1 LALSGSGSILGPLLL
16 SGSVY
21 DASASSSG
29 IIAPPSFSVTNSTL
43 NLAIVSPTGTNI
55 STPTLNVG
63 SASTLNIASLPLVTG
78 YPTTYHLITGAT
90 VNGTLNFVLG
100 TLPTVNPPYAGYVTN
115 RAAAGTV
122 DLVLTGGPIPV
133 RSLSWSGLNNG
144 NPDGTWD
151 VATTPAW
158 LDTFNSPTIF
168 NQNDI
173 VVFNDSAAGQTS
185 INMNTTVTPGSLTVT
200 NNTLTYTLG
209 GGGKI
214 SGPVSLTKLGSG
226 RLILDEAGGN
236 DFSGGV
242 TIGAGTLQVGS
253 NDSAGNLP
261 PTGNIVD
268 NGTLLFAR
276 ADIVTVTNTISGTG
290 AVTQNSSGYLVL
302 GGANT
307 FTGAV
312 TVVQGT
318 LQLGNSS
325 ALGTTNGSTTVVSG
339 ATLDFMANAN
349 NIGQEQVFVSGTGV
363 FGQGALFNS
372 SGSAAFV
379 GPNVARVTLT
389 GDTTF
394 GGSGRWDLRA
404 ATTSNPNLASLS
416 TGGVARKIIKVGA
429 NQVGVVG
436 VTVDPALS
444 DIEVQS
450 GTFSMEAATTGL
462 GNPAN
467 TMTVFPGGTFQMF
480 AITNL
485 LDKVISLGS
494 DGVINSVSATSG
506 SNTVVGPITLTN
518 DCFFNVNNTAV
529 SLNLNDVITGPGQ
542 LKKVGAGLLNLSG
555 NSPAYAGG
563 LQAAGGTLELSGSL
577 NNALGVVV
585 TVGEFLLNGS
595 LLGSAIVSNNVNT
608 VIAGFGATACPF
620 DILGNLNPG
629 DTNVPGTLTMGS
641 LVLETGAVLTYDLG
655 SANTPGGGTNDL
667 IIVNG
672 DLTVNGNTVFV
683 NPLGLLL
690 SGVPYR
696 LFNYTGNL
704 IWNSDLQVQNVGTAT
719 YTFTVDT
726 NTPGQINLLI
736 NGGPPVWSGASPTDS
751 YWSDAANWHGS
762 IPTAGNPVYFG
773 GTTRLNN
780 TNDTTTDTSYGE
792 IGFALGASAFVLNGN
807 ALVPV
812 GRIIN
817 FSSSQQTINLGLD
830 FSDNFTMDGGAAG
843 LTIGGGLTNTAAN
856 PVKTTTTLAG
866 TGTLTNLLASIDPT
880 GTNTIFMATSD
891 ANWTLVDNASSTL
904 ITVPWAFDIRAGT
917 FNFGTASSAPSLSS
931 TTVNGG
937 PQDNQVGLISGAMGT
952 FNMVNGTL
960 TTVARLNTATAA
972 NSTGIINQSGGT
984 MNIGQQFQGANG
996 GNANEVSQVNISGGT
1011 MNVGGGTGQFYN
1023 ASRGTGTLTV
1033 SGSGTLNCG
1042 TLDVSRSIVSGT
1054 AGTVNLNGGT
1064 LKATRV
1070 GTATAN
1076 QSTSS
1081 TGSTATFNF
1090 NGGTLKAGANSA
1102 TFFQGSTVAPIIPI
1116 ISIVKSGGAMIDDG
1130 GFAISILEPLQH
1142 DPTLSTTPDGGLSK
1156 LGSGTV
1162 TLTATNS
1169 YTGGTL
1175 VNNGTLA
1182 INGSLTAS
1190 AVTVAAGGTL
1200 AGTGSVATNVTV
1212 NAGGTIAPAGNGV
1225 LGTFTILSNA
1235 FLNGTAAMDINSV
1248 TGTNDVLKAGAI
1260 TYGGTLAVTNL
1271 GAASLRSGASFRLF
1285 NAGAYSGAFATLQL
1299 PSLWPGLS
1307 WNTSALNI
1315 SGTINVTGTIIP
1327 PQIGSTSVSG
1337 NAVTLSGAG
1346 GPAGATYY
1354 VLESTNAALPLAQ
1367 WTRVATNTFDGSG
1380 NFSWTGTP
1388 HVPVLPAAFYLISAP

>member
-1 LALSGSGSILGPLLL
+1 
-16 SGSVY
+16 
-21 DASASSSG
+21 
-29 IIAPPSFSVTNSTL
+29 
-43 NLAIVSPTGTNI
+43 
-55 STPTLNVG
+55 
-63 SASTLNIASLPLVTG
+63 
-78 YPTTYHLITGAT
+78 
-90 VNGTLNFVLG
+90 
-100 TLPTVNPPYAGYVTN
+100 
-115 RAAAGTV
+115 
-122 DLVLTGGPIPV
+122 
-133 RSLSWSGLNNG
+133 
-144 NPDGTWD
+144 
-151 VATTPAW
+151 
-158 LDTFNSPTIF
+158 
-168 NQNDI
+168 
-173 VVFNDSAAGQTS
+173 
-185 INMNTTVTPGSLTVT
+185 
-200 NNTLTYTLG
+200 
-209 GGGKI
+209 
-214 SGPVSLTKLGSG
+214 
-226 RLILDEAGGN
+226 LDEAGGN

-773 GTTRLNN
+773 GPFLWGDWICSWRERVC
-780 TNDTTTDTSYGE
+780 SERQRPG
-792 IGFALGASAFVLNGN
+792 
-807 ALVPV
+807 
-812 GRIIN
+812 
-817 FSSSQQTINLGLD
+817 
-830 FSDNFTMDGGAAG
+830 
-843 LTIGGGLTNTAAN
+843 
-856 PVKTTTTLAG
+856 
-866 TGTLTNLLASIDPT
+866 
-880 GTNTIFMATSD
+880 
-891 ANWTLVDNASSTL
+891 
-904 ITVPWAFDIRAGT
+904 
-917 FNFGTASSAPSLSS
+917 
-931 TTVNGG
+931 
-937 PQDNQVGLISGAMGT
+937 
-952 FNMVNGTL
+952 
-960 TTVARLNTATAA
+960 
-972 NSTGIINQSGGT
+972 SGGT
-984 MNIGQQFQGANG
+984 HHQFFVQPAN
-996 GNANEVSQVNISGGT
+996 N
-1011 MNVGGGTGQFYN
+1011 
-1023 ASRGTGTLTV
+1023 
-1033 SGSGTLNCG
+1033 
-1042 TLDVSRSIVSGT
+1042 
-1054 AGTVNLNGGT
+1054 
-1064 LKATRV
+1064 K
-1070 GTATAN
+1070 
-1076 QSTSS
+1076 
-1081 TGSTATFNF
+1081 
-1090 NGGTLKAGANSA
+1090 
-1102 TFFQGSTVAPIIPI
+1102 P
-1116 ISIVKSGGAMIDDG
+1116 
-1130 GFAISILEPLQH
+1130 
-1142 DPTLSTTPDGGLSK
+1142 
-1156 LGSGTV
+1156 
-1162 TLTATNS
+1162 
-1169 YTGGTL
+1169 
-1175 VNNGTLA
+1175 
-1182 INGSLTAS
+1182 
-1190 AVTVAAGGTL
+1190 
-1200 AGTGSVATNVTV
+1200 
-1212 NAGGTIAPAGNGV
+1212 
-1225 LGTFTILSNA
+1225 
-1235 FLNGTAAMDINSV
+1235 
-1248 TGTNDVLKAGAI
+1248 
-1260 TYGGTLAVTNL
+1260 
-1271 GAASLRSGASFRLF
+1271 
-1285 NAGAYSGAFATLQL
+1285 
-1299 PSLWPGLS
+1299 
-1307 WNTSALNI
+1307 
-1315 SGTINVTGTIIP
+1315 
-1327 PQIGSTSVSG
+1327 
-1337 NAVTLSGAG
+1337 GAG
-1346 GPAGATYY
+1346 FQRQLHYGRRRSRPHD
-1354 VLESTNAALPLAQ
+1354 
-1367 WTRVATNTFDGSG
+1367 RRRFDEHCG
-1380 NFSWTGTP
+1380 
-1388 HVPVLPAAFYLISAP
+1388 